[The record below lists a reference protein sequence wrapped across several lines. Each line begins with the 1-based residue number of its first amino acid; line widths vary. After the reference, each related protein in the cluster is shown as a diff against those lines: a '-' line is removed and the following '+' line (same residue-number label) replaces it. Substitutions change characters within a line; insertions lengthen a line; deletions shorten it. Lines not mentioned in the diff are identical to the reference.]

1 MGITAVVPPSAMA
14 GEAVHNSPKRRCHVV
29 SAAHVRRFPRG
40 DPNGDHLH
48 NRVEHPDIF
57 LAVASE
63 EVAHNTG
70 TAPILTGF
78 PSAMATACR
87 SGSAGVVL
95 MKWDVVPPA
104 AQTIIDVQIEKI
116 QKMSK

>member
-1 MGITAVVPPSAMA
+1 MA

-70 TAPILTGF
+70 TAPNPDRLSISYGNSLPEWLGRGRVDEMGCC
-78 PSAMATACR
+78 PACCADDHRRPDREDSEDVEIGR
-87 SGSAGVVL
+87 SKRALV
-95 MKWDVVPPA
+95 
-104 AQTIIDVQIEKI
+104 T
-116 QKMSK
+116 

>member
-1 MGITAVVPPSAMA
+1 MFAAFPEATPMVITYTIASNIRTSFWPLPQRKSRTTLAPP
-14 GEAVHNSPKRRCHVV
+14 
-29 SAAHVRRFPRG
+29 
-40 DPNGDHLH
+40 
-48 NRVEHPDIF
+48 
-57 LAVASE
+57 
-63 EVAHNTG
+63 
-70 TAPILTGF
+70 PILTGF